1 MNKLKLQVAR
11 WKFYYTRHIRVHL
24 TYALLFTALAIN
36 AYSYVLWKN
45 EWKYQS
51 SLHGENAIINTAAIV
66 SPASASADE
75 VTMREW
81 IKNEVEK
88 EGLDWKKI
96 DCLIRNESGWNEY
109 AQGVNTN
116 KTTDSGIFQINSI
129 HKDTISLIDRFDYKK
144 STRWAINKIKHDGN
158 TNSWYGAKNCK

>member
-1 MNKLKLQVAR
+1 MNKLKITIAKL
-11 WKFYYTRHIRVHL
+11 KFFYHKRLRIHL
-24 TYALLFTALAIN
+24 IYFLLFSALAIN
-36 AYSYVLWKN
+36 AYSYMLWKN
-45 EWKYQS
+45 EVHLQS
-51 SLHGENAIINTAAIV
+51 SLLGEAYIIREVVAT
-66 SPASASADE
+66 PASASADE

-81 IKNEVEK
+81 IKNEVKK

-158 TNSWYGAKNCK
+158 LNSWHGAKNCQ